1 MHRQLVAVLDRA
13 PDLVDVAE
21 VDLRVDALGEQVQAQ
36 RHQADVAG
44 ALAVAEQAALDPV
57 GAGQAA
63 QLGRGDRGAAVVVR
77 VQRQHHRVA
86 VRQVAVHP
94 LDRVGVD
101 VRRGHLDG
109 GRQVDDALAVRRRL
123 PHVVDR
129 VADLDRELQ
138 LGAGVGL
145 GRVLEQDDVRC
156 RARASPPA
164 CGTAARPAPRCRR
177 CLPSVSPK
185 TTRRCSVDVELY
197 RCTIACLAPR
207 IDSKVRS
214 ISVVAGL
221 GEHLD
226 DDVVRDQVFLDQLPD
241 EVEVGL
247 AGRREADLD
256 LLVAHP
262 HQQLEHPPLAAG
274 AHRVDQGL
282 VAVAQVD
289 RAPARRL
296 GRDPGR
302 PGAVVQADR
311 GERWVAVDRHARRLL
326 RVAGVIRGCG
336 HQGHSRVSLGRPGQ
350 TGTPRRGDRPLGEC
364 LAAAAEKE
372 QAEPHVCERTPVG
385 TGASASP
392 AYPVRILDRR
402 QIAGVGH
409 RRGPRWAAWALTGNG
424 SSGSTSPTTRR
435 C

>member
-1 MHRQLVAVLDRA
+1 MSLKSICGSMPWENRFR
-13 PDLVDVAE
+13 PE
-21 VDLRVDALGEQVQAQ
+21 

-63 QLGRGDRGAAVVVR
+63 QLGGGDGGAAVVVR
-77 VQRQHHRVA
+77 VQRQHHRVT

-109 GRQVDDALAVRRRL
+109 GRQVHDGLAVRRRL

-145 GRVLEQDDVRC
+145 RRVLEQHVGLR
-156 RARASPPA
+156 
-164 CGTAARPAPRCRR
+164 
-177 CLPSVSPK
+177 
-185 TTRRCSVDVELY
+185 
-197 RCTIACLAPR
+197 
-207 IDSKVRS
+207 
-214 ISVVAGL
+214 SVVLGSPSLLAQPGALHGDVDDAFLRQPEDHPALQRRGRVVEVHDRLLRAADRLEGALDQRVPGL
-221 GEHLD
+221 GQHLD
-226 DDVVRDQVFLDQLPD
+226 DDVVGDQVFLDQLPD

-262 HQQLEHPPLAAG
+262 HQQLEHPLLAAG
-274 AHRVDQGL
+274 AHRVDQRL

-302 PGAVVQADR
+302 PGAVVEADG

-336 HQGHSRVSLGRPGQ
+336 HQGHSRVSRGRPGAD
-350 TGTPRRGDRPLGEC
+350 RALRGE
-364 LAAAAEKE
+364 
-372 QAEPHVCERTPVG
+372 G
-385 TGASASP
+385 TG
-392 AYPVRILDRR
+392 L
-402 QIAGVGH
+402 
-409 RRGPRWAAWALTGNG
+409 
-424 SSGSTSPTTRR
+424 
-435 C
+435 